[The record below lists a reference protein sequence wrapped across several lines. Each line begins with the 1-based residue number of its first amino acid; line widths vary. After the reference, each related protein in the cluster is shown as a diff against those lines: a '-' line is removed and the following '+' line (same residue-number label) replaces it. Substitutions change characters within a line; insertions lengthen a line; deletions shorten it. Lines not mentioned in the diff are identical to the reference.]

1 MNPQDLAVIRNHF
14 ESLPAKLAAVRKML
28 GRDSLTATEKI
39 LYSHFDVDNFP
50 TAVDRGNQ
58 MLSLRPDRVAL
69 QDATAQMSLL
79 QFMQSGR
86 DKVAVPSTIHCDHL
100 IRAQSGA
107 KQDLDRAKSENSEVY
122 AFLSS
127 AGARY
132 GLGFWNPGSGI
143 IHQVVLEKY
152 AFPGGLMIG
161 TDSHTPNAGG
171 MGMLA
176 CGVGGA
182 DAAEVMAGLAWEVK
196 APKLVGIH
204 LKGKLNGWTASKD
217 IILWVC
223 GKMTTA
229 GGTNKI
235 VEYFGEGARS
245 LSLTGRGTI
254 TNMGAELGAT
264 TSIFQFD
271 DRTAGYLR
279 ATERGEVADLAE
291 KYRDHLTADPDVE
304 AHPEKYFDEV
314 IELDLSTLEPHIVG
328 PHSPDR
334 ARPISK
340 MKDEAEAEGF
350 PSTYKAAL
358 IGSCTNSS
366 YEDMERAASI
376 ARQALAKGMKTK
388 IPLMITPGSQQVF
401 ETISRDGQMKVFQ
414 DVGAVVLANA
424 CGPCIGMWQRSD
436 VAAGEANAILTS
448 YNRNFPKRNDGSA
461 STMAFIA
468 SPEVVL
474 AAALSGDIGFNPLK
488 DSVNGLKL
496 DPPKGPE
503 LPEKGFV
510 ISWEGFVAPPEDG
523 ASVEV
528 AISPT
533 SKRLEK
539 LKPFE
544 AWDGK
549 DYTDLPVLL
558 KTQGQTTT
566 DHISPAGKEW
576 LPLRGH
582 LTGISHNMFLGAIDA
597 DTGKAGEPVLMD
609 VCGVQRNVSP
619 WFLKAVEY
627 RDQGISSVVI
637 GDRNYGEG
645 SSREHA
651 AMCPRLAGVK
661 VVITRSFAR
670 IHETNLKKQ
679 GILPFTFANP
689 DDYDRI
695 FKGGKL
701 TFLGLN
707 ELEPGKPVRMLVKGR
722 NGEFEINLNH
732 SLSREQIG
740 WFEAGSAMNYA
751 RKKEAAAAG
760 K

>member
-1 MNPQDLAVIRNHF
+1 MNPHDLAVIRKHY
-14 ESLPAKLAAVRKML
+14 ESLPIKLSAVRKML
-28 GRDSLTATEKI
+28 GREQLTATEKI
-39 LYSHFDVDNFP
+39 LYSHFDVNSVP
-50 TAVDRGNQ
+50 SNVERGNQ
-58 MLSLRPDRVAL
+58 MLALRPDRVAL
-69 QDATAQMSLL
+69 QDATAQMSML

-86 DKVAVPSTIHCDHL
+86 DMVAVPSTIHCDHL

-107 KQDLDRAKSENSEVY
+107 RQDLERARSENSEVY

-127 AGARY
+127 AAAKY

-182 DAAEVMAGLAWEVK
+182 DAAEVMAGLPWEVK
-196 APKLVGIH
+196 APKLVGVH
-204 LKGKLNGWTASKD
+204 LKGKLNGWTSPKD

-223 GKMTTA
+223 GRMTTS

-245 LSLTGRGTI
+245 LSLTGRATI

-271 DRTAGYLR
+271 ERTAGYLR
-279 ATERGEVADLAE
+279 ATERAEVAQLAE
-291 KYRDHLTADPDVE
+291 QFRDHLIADADVE
-304 AHPEKYFDEV
+304 ANPHQYFDEV

-328 PHSPDR
+328 PHTPDR

-340 MKDEAEAEGF
+340 MKEESQTENF
-350 PSTYKAAL
+350 PATYKAAL

-376 ARQALAKGMKTK
+376 ARQALAKGVKAR
-388 IPLMITPGSQQVF
+388 IPLMITPGSQQIF
-401 ETISRDGQMKVFQ
+401 DTISRDGQMKVFE
-414 DVGAVVLANA
+414 DIGAVVLANA

-436 VAAGEANAILTS
+436 VAAGETNAILTS
-448 YNRNFPKRNDGSA
+448 YNRNFPKRNDGMA

-474 AAALSGDIGFNPLK
+474 AAALSGDLAFNPLQ
-488 DSVNGLKL
+488 DSIGDLKL
-496 DPPKGPE
+496 EPPKGPE
-503 LPEKGFV
+503 LPENGFV
-510 ISWEGFVAPPEDG
+510 ISWEGYVAPPEDG
-523 ASVEV
+523 SQVEV
-528 AISPT
+528 DIAPT
-533 SKRLEK
+533 STRLQK
-539 LKPFE
+539 LQPFE

-582 LTGISHNMFLGAIDA
+582 LTGISHNMFLGAVDA
-597 DTGKAGEPVLMD
+597 DTGKPGDPVPME

-619 WFLKAVEY
+619 WYLKAVEY
-627 RDQGISSVVI
+627 RDQGVSTVVI

-689 DDYDRI
+689 DDYDRL
-695 FKGGKL
+695 FKGDKL
-701 TFLGLN
+701 TFVGLN
-707 ELEPGKPVRMLVKGR
+707 ELDPGKPVLMRVKGR
-722 NGEFEINLNH
+722 NGEFEVKLNH
-732 SLSREQIG
+732 SLSAEQIG

-751 RKKEAAAAG
+751 RKKEAAAATT
-760 K
+760 